1 MQAISP
7 QDYLSIEAREF
18 SLQKLPFEVD
28 GFLQEVLNHIYLHA
42 NRKHIAINLE
52 KSGEVPQ
59 RICSDKHRLQQ
70 ILLHLLIKA
79 IKYTPQSKAITLRV
93 TLDPL
98 DAHMVIFQ
106 IADQGMGIPREKQI
120 HILKRFGISSK
131 SRELGDLEGK
141 FKHGKQDLTPCSGL
155 RIDDHEHAVC
165 THGEGTKRP
174 ID

>member
-1 MQAISP
+1 MSP

-18 SLQKLPFEVD
+18 SLQKLPFDVD
-28 GFLQEVLNHIYLHA
+28 SFLQEVLSHLCLHA
-42 NRKHIAINLE
+42 NRKHLVINLD

-79 IKYTPQSKAITLRV
+79 IKYTPQSKAITLHV

-98 DAHMVIFQ
+98 DAHLVVFQ

-120 HILKRFGISSK
+120 QILKRFGISRK
-131 SRELGDLEGK
+131 SRDLGDLEGK
-141 FKHGKQDLTPCSGL
+141 FKQGKQDLTPCSGL
-155 RIDDHEHAVC
+155 RIDDH
-165 THGEGTKRP
+165 
-174 ID
+174 